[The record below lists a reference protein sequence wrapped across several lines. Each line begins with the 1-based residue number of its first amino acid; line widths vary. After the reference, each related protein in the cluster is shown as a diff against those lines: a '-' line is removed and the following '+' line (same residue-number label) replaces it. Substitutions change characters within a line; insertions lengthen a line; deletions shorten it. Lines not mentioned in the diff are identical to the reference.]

1 MIKDEQRVQGT
12 VRDTS
17 PCKDCKDR
25 HLACSD
31 KCDRY
36 KAWKAEIERVKM
48 VRKNYLDNRHEE
60 LKRRDKWDIRR

>member
-1 MIKDEQRVQGT
+1 MIKPEQRVQGT

-25 HLACSD
+25 HPACSD

-36 KAWKAEIERVKM
+36 KAWKAEIERVKK

>member
-1 MIKDEQRVQGT
+1 MIKPEQRVPGT

-17 PCKDCKDR
+17 PCKDCEER
-25 HLACSD
+25 YRACSD